1 MLLQQLL
8 LFELMIL
15 MEEQV
20 ETHRPK
26 SNTLGQV
33 IRATRAIISVLV
45 DLSKLIDAGRALTA

>member
-8 LFELMIL
+8 RFELMIL

-20 ETHRPK
+20 ETHCPK
-26 SNTLGQV
+26 SNTLSQV

-45 DLSKLIDAGRALTA
+45 DLSKLIDTGRALTA